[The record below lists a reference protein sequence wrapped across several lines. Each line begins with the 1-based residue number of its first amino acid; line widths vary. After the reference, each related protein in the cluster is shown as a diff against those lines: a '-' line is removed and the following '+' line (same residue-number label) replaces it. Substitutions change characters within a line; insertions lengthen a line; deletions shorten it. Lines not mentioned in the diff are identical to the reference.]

1 VLCCA
6 VLTSCCHCCAA
17 AEGYSWECQTQEG
30 GWGLDAIVRENNWKL
45 RGIVNGIDYQE
56 WSPENDVHLTTDGY
70 CQYDID
76 TIEEG
81 KRQCKVSEE
90 NLRRSQ
96 GWSSVR
102 RNGGICACLESG
114 RRVEHPSSAQDGC
127 CRERGSVAV
136 FIGNE
141 EEVGVCGCCALRQ
154 PGRLWCW

>member
-1 VLCCA
+1 
-6 VLTSCCHCCAA
+6 VLTSCCRCCAA

-56 WSPENDVHLTTDGY
+56 WSPDNDVHLTTDGY

-81 KRQCKVSEE
+81 KRQCKVGEG

-96 GWSSVR
+96 GWSSDR
-102 RNGGICACLESG
+102 ENGGGCACLQSG
-114 RRVEHPSSAQDGC
+114 SRVEHPSSAQDG
-127 CRERGSVAV
+127 
-136 FIGNE
+136 
-141 EEVGVCGCCALRQ
+141 
-154 PGRLWCW
+154 